1 MLESAGGDEPIP
13 TDAVRMAELTSYLS
27 GKQVDD
33 IDSFDLLGWW
43 WAHSVE
49 FPHLVK
55 MFRQFLAC
63 PASSAGIERL
73 FNGAG
78 KMHGD
83 DSQTMRSD
91 TIKNTLLTA
100 TNYDPWMWWAEYNRK

>member
-1 MLESAGGDEPIP
+1 MH
-13 TDAVRMAELTSYLS
+13 ELTTYLA

-33 IDSFDLLGWW
+33 TVGFDLLGWW
-43 WAHSVE
+43 FAHREE

-55 MFRQFLAC
+55 MARQFLAC

-83 DSQTMRSD
+83 DAKNMRSD
-91 TIKNTLLTA
+91 TIKNTLMTSE
-100 TNYDPWMWWAEYNRK
+100 NYDPWSFWHKQQNFFHVGQEEQLANES